1 MWCRMYALKRQMV
14 DWPVACTGLPSEL
27 TTTSSVEE
35 YIAIAAQLASTN
47 NTDDQLNVAN
57 NATMDIAT
65 ATSLS
70 SRVAKAGKEMLR
82 ILRDSKA
89 ESTAGEEVVRWLET
103 NRRGQGSKQQREAT
117 RGRQGIASLLWG

>member
-1 MWCRMYALKRQMV
+1 MV